1 MELYFLLL
9 LFLLMMAALGF
20 GFPVAFALPGS
31 AILSIALAAI
41 TGIALFGDPKAF
53 FYQDGPI
60 EWLSA
65 GVMNFRAIYYDF
77 ERDTL
82 IAIPLFIF
90 MGIMLQRSRIAEDL
104 LLTMAGL
111 FGPVPGGLGISVV
124 FVGALLAATTGIV
137 GATVVAM
144 GLISL
149 PSMMRN
155 NYSPSLATGT
165 ICASGTLGQI
175 IPPSIVLIILADQLG
190 SASDQASAMR
200 QSLYKN
206 ATGEFTMP
214 SAFDVTSTS
223 AGDMFLGAFLPGIVL
238 VLVYFAYILVT
249 ALVRPKMAPAVPNPE
264 GFTRQFLGRVMVSLV
279 PPLVLIFLVLGSII
293 MGIATVNQ
301 AGAIGAIGATIMAG
315 YKLYEG
321 KKGAI
326 YPAALAIAAVF
337 FIFFLV
343 VNFDLN
349 VKNLAVT
356 QAHTPVAMAVL
367 ASALLIFA
375 IGWSTWRTFK
385 AENTLNEVMIETAK
399 TTSMVFII
407 LLGAAMLTA
416 AFRGFGGEE
425 YVRDFLQGLP
435 GGFWSQFIV
444 VMAVI
449 FLLGFF
455 LDFIEIAVVVVPIVA
470 PILLADPSANITAVW
485 LGVMI
490 GVNIQTSFLTPPFGF
505 ALFYL
510 RGVASSAIK
519 TISIYRGVVPFIIL
533 QLTAL
538 GIVGTFPPLVNYL
551 PNRFYLS
558 SFNAPP
564 PMNPRLTYCV
574 EEHLSV
580 AFAEQQPQITAA
592 LSALQAADLSS
603 LPKKLNSDLSG
614 AVAAAGSVY
623 DRLADVAIAQDA
635 LDTATIDY
643 AALHTKVREIE
654 RDVRKIDG
662 RLKRLKSERQTTDDV
677 DEHQHIDEEM
687 AILGDERD
695 ALLASIP
702 AEWEDVAKAY
712 QVNLKDLTTA
722 QRKYRR
728 AMDDGYNGVLDAV
741 AIIRSGQEFERI
753 KPELVALYEKVAD
766 MDPKQAA
773 DLVKA
778 ESGPLFKD
786 IAGINAVKSLVN
798 KARRAL
804 KKGQTE
810 KGMEQFDE
818 ALAQLDDELA
828 WRKAAMPAVVP
839 VLMQFEEDVRMTI
852 GLRSQDR
859 LPDYLVPQIARC
871 RSSHRDIS
879 LNF

>member
-9 LFLLMMAALGF
+9 LFLLMMIALGF

-31 AILSIALAAI
+31 AILSIGLAAV
-41 TGIALFGDPKAF
+41 TGIVLFGDAKAF
-53 FYQDGPI
+53 FHQDGPI

-65 GVMNFRAIYYDF
+65 GIMNFRAIYYDF

-104 LLTMAGL
+104 LMTMAGL

-200 QSLYKN
+200 QALYKN

-214 SAFDVTSTS
+214 SALDVTSTS
-223 AGDMFLGAFLPGIVL
+223 AGNMFLGAFLPGIVL
-238 VLVYFAYILVT
+238 VLVYFAYILIT
-249 ALVRPKMAPAVPNPE
+249 AVIRPKMAPAVPNPD
-264 GFTRQFLGRVMVSLV
+264 GFTRHFFYKVMVSLV

-293 MGIATVNQ
+293 MGVATVNQ

-315 YKLYEG
+315 YKLHEG

-326 YPAALAIAAVF
+326 YPALIAIGSIIC
-337 FIFFLV
+337 IFFLV
-343 VNFDLN
+343 SNFDLN
-349 VKNLAVT
+349 VKNIAVT
-356 QAHTPVAMAVL
+356 QAYMPVTLAVI
-367 ASALLIFA
+367 ASIIMVLA

-385 AENTLNEVMIETAK
+385 VENTLNEVMIETAK

-425 YVRDFLQGLP
+425 YVRDFLQSLP

-444 VMAVI
+444 VMAVMFI
-449 FLLGFF
+449 LGFF

-510 RGVASSAIK
+510 RGVASKAIR
-519 TISIYRGVVPFIIL
+519 TISIYKGVVPFIIL
-533 QLTAL
+533 QLIAL
-538 GIVGTFPPLVNYL
+538 GIVGTFPSLVNYL

-558 SFNAPP
+558 SYNAPP

-574 EEHLSV
+574 ERHLATV
-580 AFAEQQPQITAA
+580 FAEQRPEID
-592 LSALQAADLSS
+592 SALATLQSADLSS
-603 LPKKLNSDLSG
+603 LPKDLKVRVESASKAASGLFKNLNI
-614 AVAAAGSVY
+614 VA
-623 DRLADVAIAQDA
+623 DAQDNLNLA
-635 LDTATIDY
+635 KVDY
-643 AALHTKVREIE
+643 AALHTPVREIE
-654 RDVRKIDG
+654 RDVRKIDK
-662 RLKRLKSERQTTDDV
+662 RLKRLKSMRQTTDDIK
-677 DEHQHIDEEM
+677 EHQSIDAEM
-687 AILGDERD
+687 TELNERKKG
-695 ALLASIP
+695 LLFKIP
-702 AEWEDVAKAY
+702 SNWNEIEKAY
-712 QVNLKDLTTA
+712 QAKVKVLTTA

-728 AMDDGYNGVLDAV
+728 SMDDGYNGVVDAISV
-741 AIIRSGQEFERI
+741 IKSGPKFEQI
-753 KPELVALYEKVAD
+753 KPALFALRDKLVALP
-766 MDPKQAA
+766 PKQAA
-773 DLVKA
+773 ELIKA
-778 ESGPLFKD
+778 ESNALFGD
-786 IAGINAVKSLVN
+786 IAGVNAVKSLVG
-798 KARRAL
+798 KARRLL
-804 KKGQTE
+804 KKEKAE
-810 KGMEQFDE
+810 KGMEQFDK
-818 ALAQLDDELA
+818 ALVQIEEEIA
-828 WRKAAMPAVVP
+828 WRAVAVPAVLP
-839 VLMQFEEDVRMTI
+839 VLQAFEDDVRMTI

-871 RSSHRDIS
+871 RSAHRNIS